1 VARGRDLFWSPLVAA
16 ALALLAVLVG
26 LRGVDLPAQ
35 LYRVDLFHRAGL
47 TLWDNHWYGG
57 HWTLNYSVIF
67 PPLAGL
73 VGVGLTEVASATVA
87 AWMFDRLAVGH
98 FGKQARAGSLVFALG
113 TLAQVAI
120 GQLPFLLGEALAL
133 SACLMIARRRWAP
146 AVALAFATPLA
157 SPLAGAFLALA
168 LVAWL
173 AATWRDARPARALP
187 LAAALG
193 AAGLPAVALSALFP
207 GQGLMPFPALDCVWL
222 LVLFAAAGLVVPSRW
237 RGLRLGAVVY
247 LAAIVVS
254 FVISTPVGGN
264 VSRLGECVGAPLVL
278 CALWPRRRL
287 LAISVALP
295 IAALQW
301 GPALSTFVSNGS
313 DPSTKRAYFQPLIGF
328 LARHQSPIGR
338 VEVVPTKLHWEA
350 AYVAASVPIARG
362 WERQLDTADNP
373 IFYTLAALNPD
384 TYTHWLT
391 ANGVRYVALPD
402 VPLDYAGKAEA
413 ALIRTRLPALRR
425 VWHNAHWQVF
435 AVRGST
441 GIVSGPAQLVSL
453 NGSSMVLDASGP
465 GVINVHV
472 RYSAGWTLASGQG
485 CVRQAADGSTTI
497 DGASAGRLQLGI
509 RLGGGAEAP
518 GQRC

>member
-1 VARGRDLFWSPLVAA
+1 
-16 ALALLAVLVG
+16 
-26 LRGVDLPAQ
+26 
-35 LYRVDLFHRAGL
+35 
-47 TLWDNHWYGG
+47 
-57 HWTLNYSVIF
+57 
-67 PPLAGL
+67 
-73 VGVGLTEVASATVA
+73 
-87 AWMFDRLAVGH
+87 
-98 FGKQARAGSLVFALG
+98 
-113 TLAQVAI
+113 
-120 GQLPFLLGEALAL
+120 
-133 SACLMIARRRWAP
+133 
-146 AVALAFATPLA
+146 
-157 SPLAGAFLALA
+157 
-168 LVAWL
+168 
-173 AATWRDARPARALP
+173 
-187 LAAALG
+187 
-193 AAGLPAVALSALFP
+193 
-207 GQGLMPFPALDCVWL
+207 MPFPALDCVWL